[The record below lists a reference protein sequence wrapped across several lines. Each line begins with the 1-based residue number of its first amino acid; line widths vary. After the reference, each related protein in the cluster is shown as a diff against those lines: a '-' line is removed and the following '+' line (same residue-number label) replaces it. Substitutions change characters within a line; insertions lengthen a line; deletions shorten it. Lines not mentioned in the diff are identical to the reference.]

1 MMRGDMEKKL
11 KLGSYVGYGIADLG
25 NNIAFAAVGA
35 YLPAFY
41 SDVLGADSD
50 EATSAVWLTAVTVIM
65 VIARIWDAI
74 NDPIMGWLAQR
85 AKPTRWGKFR
95 HYLLFGGIPLAL
107 SAVLMFAP
115 IPGMSLAECIVFA
128 FFTYIAYGMIYT
140 VVLVP
145 YGSLAT
151 VMTRSE
157 NERSRLSVARSI
169 GGGIGGV
176 PAGILFPL
184 LVYSSVYNAEDG
196 KYVDVLDGEKLVICM
211 AVIAVIMIVS
221 YSVAFAFTK
230 ENYAY
235 PHAVQ
240 QTSLRKALKSLVK
253 NKPFVIMSL
262 AGMLLIASSMYISS
276 INVYLANVYYR
287 KPLLMTF
294 VTIATYAPMVIMIPF
309 TEKIIKKIGK
319 KEMCVYGLIL
329 SVAAT
334 LVMSVWRIP
343 NPWVYLVFCFL
354 QGSGVGFFTL
364 EIWALAMD
372 VIDCHELMTGR
383 REEAIGYAAF
393 TFMRKIGQAIAAI
406 VPYLLA
412 VVGYVTGSGYGGQT
426 QEAVDGIYLLATVV
440 PLIMFA
446 LMLLL
451 MILYPL
457 GKRRDGEM
465 RARLAALRACAES
478 CGGGSRDGATERTE
492 AEEPGTDVAGQA
504 DSIRRTA
511 GEEPDGV
518 FPPVGGA
525 RAAGGADGEEV

>member
-1 MMRGDMEKKL
+1 M
-11 KLGSYVGYGIADLG
+11 
-25 NNIAFAAVGA
+25 
-35 YLPAFY
+35 
-41 SDVLGADSD
+41 
-50 EATSAVWLTAVTVIM
+50 
-65 VIARIWDAI
+65 
-74 NDPIMGWLAQR
+74 
-85 AKPTRWGKFR
+85 
-95 HYLLFGGIPLAL
+95 
-107 SAVLMFAP
+107 
-115 IPGMSLAECIVFA
+115 
-128 FFTYIAYGMIYT
+128 
-140 VVLVP
+140 
-145 YGSLAT
+145 
-151 VMTRSE
+151 
-157 NERSRLSVARSI
+157 
-169 GGGIGGV
+169 
-176 PAGILFPL
+176 
-184 LVYSSVYNAEDG
+184 
-196 KYVDVLDGEKLVICM
+196 
-211 AVIAVIMIVS
+211 
-221 YSVAFAFTK
+221 
-230 ENYAY
+230 
-235 PHAVQ
+235 
-240 QTSLRKALKSLVK
+240 
-253 NKPFVIMSL
+253 
-262 AGMLLIASSMYISS
+262 
-276 INVYLANVYYR
+276 
-287 KPLLMTF
+287 
-294 VTIATYAPMVIMIPF
+294 
-309 TEKIIKKIGK
+309 

-364 EIWALAMD
+364 DIWAVAMD
-372 VIDCHELMTGR
+372 VIDCQELMPGR

-492 AEEPGTDVAGQA
+492 AEEP
-504 DSIRRTA
+504 DS
-511 GEEPDGV
+511 GV

-525 RAAGGADGEEV
+525 RAAGGANGEEV